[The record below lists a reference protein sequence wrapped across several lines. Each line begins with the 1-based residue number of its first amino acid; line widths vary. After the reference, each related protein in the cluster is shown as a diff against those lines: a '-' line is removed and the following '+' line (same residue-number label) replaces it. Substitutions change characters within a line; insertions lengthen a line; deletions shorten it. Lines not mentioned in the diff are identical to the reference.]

1 MTEETAGIYS
11 CVAKNTFGTI
21 TAEAKTSIEGKR
33 ALLRTVN
40 IYKIAIKSRDQIK
53 YHVRSRF

>member
-40 IYKIAIKSRDQIK
+40 IYKIAIKSRN
-53 YHVRSRF
+53 